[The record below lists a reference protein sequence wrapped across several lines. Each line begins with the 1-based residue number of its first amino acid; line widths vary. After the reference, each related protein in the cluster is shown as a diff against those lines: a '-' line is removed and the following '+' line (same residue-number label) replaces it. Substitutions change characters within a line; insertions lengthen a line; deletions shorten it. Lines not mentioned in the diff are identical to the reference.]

1 MLFRVLGPL
10 EVEVDGVRRHA
21 ARAGSSCAADRVA
34 AAAEPGRARARPR
47 AIDLGGGFAR
57 PGRQGAAPSRRA
69 GAPGAGGAERGR
81 RHPPARLPV
90 GGGRIRDRCGPV
102 RGAVPGRP
110 GRRRPAY
117 RRGLA
122 GGGAGAVAWARLRGV
137 RRWLRSPG
145 RYPPRGA
152 AARGAGRPGC
162 AADRLRLCSPGGGAR
177 ERPRG
182 GAPAA
187 GTAGRGAH
195 AGPARGRTH
204 GRGARARSSATA
216 STWPTSW
223 GSTRAPGYASS
234 SPRSCATTSIHR
246 SEARTGR
253 WFARARTCRHCR
265 GGPRR
270 CSGATKSCGCSRR
283 LWRPDGW

>member
-1 MLFRVLGPL
+1 MARRRSASGIHHVKTGSSWNAVASTVLRRSTSRRPALPTRWWVTDVVMVIPLFPGGPGRSRPRHHELGWGLRRRGDKPL
-10 EVEVDGVRRHA
+10 TTRAGMGETSGKRHSGHADAVSSAWSVGGRGRRGARHA
-21 ARAGSSCAADRVA
+21 AGAGSSCAADRVA

-69 GAPGAGGAERGR
+69 GAQGAGGAERGR

-137 RRWLRSPG
+137 RR
-145 RYPPRGA
+145 
-152 AARGAGRPGC
+152 
-162 AADRLRLCSPGGGAR
+162 
-177 ERPRG
+177 
-182 GAPAA
+182 
-187 GTAGRGAH
+187 
-195 AGPARGRTH
+195 
-204 GRGARARSSATA
+204 
-216 STWPTSW
+216 
-223 GSTRAPGYASS
+223 
-234 SPRSCATTSIHR
+234 
-246 SEARTGR
+246 
-253 WFARARTCRHCR
+253 
-265 GGPRR
+265 
-270 CSGATKSCGCSRR
+270 
-283 LWRPDGW
+283 